1 MRQIFP
7 RWTVTLAC
15 GAGIFCAACTT
26 VQTTSPGVVGV
37 DRTQRMSPLVSEAD
51 LQQGAAQAYQ
61 QVVADAR
68 AKNVLNRDPA
78 QVARVRSISQRL
90 IAKTGAFR
98 ADAPGW
104 AWEVNVISVPEAN
117 AWAMP
122 GGKIAVYSGLITEL
136 NLTDQE
142 LAAVIGHEIA
152 HALREH
158 MRERASQAVTQNLAL
173 GVLGAATGAGQGTLD
188 LAQLA
193 LQVTLQLPHSRQ
205 QETEADR
212 IGVELSARA
221 GFDPRAAVTLWEK
234 MGQAAQGAPPEFL
247 STHPSS
253 AARTQ
258 DLRVYAARVMPLY
271 QAARR

>member
-1 MRQIFP
+1 
-7 RWTVTLAC
+7 
-15 GAGIFCAACTT
+15 
-26 VQTTSPGVVGV
+26 
-37 DRTQRMSPLVSEAD
+37 MSPLVSEAE

-61 QVVADAR
+61 QVLAEAR
-68 AKNVLNRDPA
+68 TKSVLNRDPT
-78 QVARVRSISQRL
+78 QVARVRSIAQRL
-90 IAKTGAFR
+90 IAQTGAFR

-122 GGKIAVYSGLITEL
+122 GGKIAVYSGLITKLQL
-136 NLTDQE
+136 NDQE

-152 HALREH
+152 HVLREH
-158 MRERASQAVTQNLAL
+158 HRERASQAVTQNLAI

-221 GFDPRAAVTLWEK
+221 GFDPRAAVTLWQK
-234 MGQAAQGAPPEFL
+234 MGQATQGAPPEFL
-247 STHPSS
+247 STHPSGD
-253 AARTQ
+253 ARTQ
-258 DLRVYAARVMPLY
+258 DLRVYAERVMPLY